1 MNWKDKTCERC
12 VFQVAGECRRF
23 PPSCHAVV
31 DGIDSS
37 YADANF
43 PSVSYS
49 DGVFTPAC
57 AEYAESLDD
66 TSEFVQLSE

>member
-1 MNWKDKTCERC
+1 MGWKDKTCEKC

-23 PPSCHAVV
+23 PPPCDTYSAVRF
-31 DGIDSS
+31 GTMFS
-37 YADANF
+37 
-43 PSVSYS
+43 
-49 DGVFTPAC
+49 PAC